1 MLLPAYS
8 SLDFEHVDSL
18 ELWKLYAKICNLLL
32 VLKENDN

>member
-8 SLDFEHVDSL
+8 SLDVEQV